1 MRAFLVADMTR
12 LEQLKE
18 RRRMY
23 LEAEAAILRGQEYT
37 IGDRKLRRPDL
48 SAVRAAIQD
57 LDAEIAALEKSVG
70 RVRRVVF
77 IE

>member
-1 MRAFLVADMTR
+1 MTK

-23 LEAEAAILRGQEYT
+23 LEAEAAILRGAEYQL
-37 IGDRKLRRPDL
+37 GDRRLRRPDL
-48 SAVRAAIQD
+48 SAVREAIQD
-57 LDAEIAALEKSVG
+57 LDDEIAALEKSVG